1 MGYLKDE
8 GMKKAFKK
16 RRETVL
22 RDFTEWVLEG
32 KDRIPVTK
40 ISLLTKLHD
49 VLSRVLTSDPR
60 DQYF

>member
-1 MGYLKDE
+1 
-8 GMKKAFKK
+8 MKKAFKK

-32 KDRIPVTK
+32 KERIPVTK
-40 ISLLTKLHD
+40 ISLLTKLYD